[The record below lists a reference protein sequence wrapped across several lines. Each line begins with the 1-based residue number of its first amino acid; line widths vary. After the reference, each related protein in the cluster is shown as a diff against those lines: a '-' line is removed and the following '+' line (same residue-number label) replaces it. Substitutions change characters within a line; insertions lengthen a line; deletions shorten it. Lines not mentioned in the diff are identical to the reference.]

1 MMDCSQ
7 REQCYREGRELFHAQ
22 RYFDCH
28 EVWEDLW
35 RQSRG
40 AQKQLLQG
48 LIQAAVGCHHWQHG
62 NPVGARRV
70 WTRSLLNLRAAAPL
84 LGLESALANLRFCLE
99 TCLRLADTEALL
111 LPRLDLEELPPNR
124 ECGTAGD

>member
-1 MMDCSQ
+1 MNPGQ

-70 WTRSLLNLRAAAPL
+70 WTRSLLNLRAAAPI
-84 LGLESALANLRFCLE
+84 LGLDAVLAGLQSCLE
-99 TCLRLADTEALL
+99 RCLRLADTEDLYV
-111 LPRLDLEELPPNR
+111 PWLDLEALPPNR
-124 ECGTAGD
+124 DCGTAED